1 MDFKNMRNG
10 KGNETGL
17 SNICRFVSINA
28 EILSENI
35 KSTTCKNKAYFTEE
49 EVKNI

>member
-1 MDFKNMRNG
+1 MDFKNVRNG

-17 SNICRFVSINA
+17 SNICRFISINA

-35 KSTTCKNKAYFTEE
+35 KSTRNKAYFTEE